1 MFSST
6 PEKEDICTSVGLE
19 AQRTNDSSQP
29 GMPVYHRR
37 LANPAPLGFL
47 SFATSVFLVSL
58 TGMGTRG
65 VEAPNIIITTMI
77 FFGGVCQYVAGIM
90 EFVTGNTVSPTSAS
104 PVSMR
109 DADDRVNS
117 SVRLSSL
124 HMLASTSPMH
134 LFTYPAPV
142 SWPPTP
148 TQRLASPCRSSTRR
162 WRCWCGPGLS

>member
-1 MFSST
+1 MYSST
-6 PEKEDICTSVGLE
+6 TGKENICTSVGLE

-37 LANPAPLGFL
+37 LANPAPLGLL

-77 FFGGVCQYVAGIM
+77 FFGGVCQYIAGIM

-104 PVSMR
+104 PASVR
-109 DADDRVNS
+109 DTDDRVNS
-117 SVRLSSL
+117 SVRLCSL
-124 HMLASTSPMH
+124 HMLASISPMH
-134 LFTYPAPV
+134 SFIYLALA
-142 SWPPTP
+142 SWPRTP
-148 TQRLASPCRSSTRR
+148 IQRLASRCRSSIKR